1 MDYPIPSIPDEIHST
16 TLTFL
21 EMCTYGLI
29 RMDNDEKCINVYA
42 NKIGKDCTLRQLGFT
57 ESESFNFLQ
66 YLQPLVKIV
75 EKRRGIIYA
84 ESNSN
89 MPF

>member
-1 MDYPIPSIPDEIHST
+1 MPYPIPSISEEIHSVP
-16 TLTFL
+16 LTFL

-29 RMDNDEKCINVYA
+29 RMDNNEACISIHA
-42 NKIGKDCTLRQLGFT
+42 DKIGKDCTLQQLGFT
-57 ESESFNFLQ
+57 QSESFAFLQ

-75 EKRRGIIYA
+75 EKRRGTIHA

-89 MPF
+89 IPF

>member
-1 MDYPIPSIPDEIHST
+1 MAYPIPSIPDEMHST

-29 RMDNDEKCINVYA
+29 RMDNDEKCINIYA
-42 NKIGKDCTLRQLGFT
+42 SKIGKDCTLQQLGFT
-57 ESESFNFLQ
+57 QSESFIFLQ
-66 YLQPLVKIV
+66 YLQPLIKIV
-75 EKRRGIIYA
+75 EKRRGIIHT
-84 ESNSN
+84 SIDSD